1 MNELQEQ
8 EGFLKKIIE
17 IFNQSSVAYRH
28 YLDGEK
34 TYRYAQELKS
44 INGNALELLMHFRA
58 RFGPDIQ
65 SAIES
70 LIKHYTAWSLQWEKL
85 DAEKEFRP
93 DEQFVFANDV
103 RFPREAAR
111 HLETMYEQ
119 LG

>member
-8 EGFLKKIIE
+8 EEFLKKIIE
-17 IFNQSSVAYRH
+17 IFTRSSVTYRH
-28 YLDGEK
+28 YLDRGK

-44 INGNALELLMHFRA
+44 INGNALDLLIHYRA
-58 RFGPDIQ
+58 RLGPDIQ
-65 SAIES
+65 NAIES
-70 LIKHYTAWSLQWEKL
+70 LIKHYAAWSLQWEKL

-93 DEQFVFANDV
+93 DEQFIFANDV

-111 HLETMYEQ
+111 YLETLYEQ

>member
-44 INGNALELLMHFRA
+44 INGNALDLLIHYRA
-58 RFGPDIQ
+58 RLGPDIQ

-70 LIKHYTAWSLQWEKL
+70 LIKHYTAWSLQSRRMRKWKNHH
-85 DAEKEFRP
+85 P
-93 DEQFVFANDV
+93 
-103 RFPREAAR
+103 PRKN
-111 HLETMYEQ
+111 
-119 LG
+119 